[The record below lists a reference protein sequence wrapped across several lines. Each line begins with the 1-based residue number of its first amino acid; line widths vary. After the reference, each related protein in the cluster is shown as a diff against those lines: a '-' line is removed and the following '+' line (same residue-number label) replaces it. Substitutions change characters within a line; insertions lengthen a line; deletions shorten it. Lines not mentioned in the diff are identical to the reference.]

1 MRYLNQIGFLILNV
15 VNIAGM
21 IFKETITAKRNDN
34 ISENIPPI
42 NRKLDM
48 DVMTGRPRNKPIA
61 FSLFFDL
68 FFVYLRELLIAKN
81 LNYT

>member
-1 MRYLNQIGFLILNV
+1 MRYLNQIGFLILNI

>member
-1 MRYLNQIGFLILNV
+1 
-15 VNIAGM
+15 
-21 IFKETITAKRNDN
+21 
-34 ISENIPPI
+34 
-42 NRKLDM
+42 
-48 DVMTGRPRNKPIA
+48 MTGRPRNKPIA